1 MNLYDVRTHSGAFHS
16 DEISALACAIEFW
29 GLDPDDISRV
39 REASV
44 DDLSNPNITFIDVGG
59 NYSIEH
65 GNFDHH
71 HDETLE
77 ASNLLLFDWLLVDHL
92 YTEQRPQ
99 EELDALLAV
108 RNRVLLPLSECD
120 KYGTTALMEAAKD
133 LPERQRMLG
142 LVEIIRAL
150 NWEADKEAA
159 FWKAIDLMRIT
170 VRAIYNQALAQA
182 KGEKQWAELVE
193 QKGSYAIQRFG
204 GPIAGWQ
211 QLAKRD
217 NIHYLVSTS
226 KRNPGRWVLISRDS
240 DTHPISPTG
249 QETFLH
255 NAKFY
260 AEYPTQLEAEQAAAL
275 SLIAL
280 A

>member
-29 GLDPDDISRV
+29 NLDPDDISRV

-44 DDLSNPNITFIDVGG
+44 DDLSNPNIVFIDIGG
-59 NYSIEH
+59 NYSVEH

-71 HDETLE
+71 HDDQLE

-92 YTEQRPQ
+92 YTENRPQ
-99 EELDALLAV
+99 EEAEALIAV

-120 KYGTTALMEAAKD
+120 KHGTTQLMEQAKD

-150 NWEADKEAA
+150 NWEDDKDTA
-159 FWKAIDLMRIT
+159 FWKAIDLMRII
-170 VRAIYNQALAQA
+170 VRAVYNQALAQA

-193 QKGSYAIQRFG
+193 KKGRYAIQLEG

-217 NIHYLVSTS
+217 GVHYLVSTS
-226 KRNPGRWVLISRDS
+226 KRNPGRYVLISRDS
-240 DTHPISPTG
+240 KAYPISLTG
-249 QETFLH
+249 EETWNH
-255 NAKFY
+255 NSLFY
-260 AEYPTQLEAEQAAAL
+260 AEYPTQELAEQAAVMSILKA
-275 SLIAL
+275 
-280 A
+280 

>member
-16 DEISALACAIEFW
+16 DEISALACAIEYW

-39 REASV
+39 RSAST
-44 DDLSNPNITFIDVGG
+44 DDLSNPNIVFIDIGG
-59 NYSIEH
+59 SYSIEY

-71 HDETLE
+71 HDDTLE
-77 ASNLLLFDWLLVDHL
+77 ASNLLLFDWLLIEWL
-92 YTEQRPQ
+92 YTENHPQ
-99 EELDALLAV
+99 EEVDALIAV

-120 KYGTTALMEAAKD
+120 KHGTTQLMEAAKD
-133 LPERQRMLG
+133 FPERQRMLG

-150 NWEADKEAA
+150 NWEADKDAA
-159 FWKAIDLMRIT
+159 FWKALDLMRIT
-170 VRAIYNQALAQA
+170 VRAVYNQALAQA
-182 KGEKQWAELVE
+182 KGEKQWAQLVE
-193 QKGSYAIQRFG
+193 KKGSYAIQFNG
-204 GPIAGWQ
+204 GPIASWQ

-217 NIHYLVSTS
+217 GVHYLVSTS

-240 DTHPISPTG
+240 VAYPISPTG

-260 AEYPTQLEAEQAAAL
+260 AEYPTQEAAEQAAVMSTLKA
-275 SLIAL
+275 
-280 A
+280 

>member
-39 REASV
+39 REAST
-44 DDLSNPNITFIDVGG
+44 DDLSNPNITFIDIGG
-59 NYSIEH
+59 SYSIEY

-71 HDETLE
+71 HDDTLE
-77 ASNLLLFDWLLVDHL
+77 ASNLLLFDWLLIEWL
-92 YTEQRPQ
+92 YTENHPQ
-99 EELDALLAV
+99 EEVDALIAV

-120 KYGTTALMEAAKD
+120 KHGTTQLMEAAKD
-133 LPERQRMLG
+133 FPIPQRMLG

-150 NWEADKEAA
+150 NWEDDKETA
-159 FWKAIDLMRIT
+159 FWKAIDLVRIT
-170 VRAIYNQALAQA
+170 VRAVYNQALSQA

-193 QKGSYAIQRFG
+193 KKGSYAIQRFG

-217 NIHYLVSTS
+217 GVHYLVSTS

-240 DTHPISPTG
+240 GAYPITPTG

-260 AEYPTQLEAEQAAAL
+260 AEYPTQELAEQAAVMSIL
-275 SLIAL
+275 TV
-280 A
+280 